1 MGGWTAGGWVERR
14 GPETDETRND
24 LMDDDQKLDAA
35 AVQAE
40 GLQDWKMADGA
51 LNAQFDTGSFS
62 VGLDLV
68 NQVGA
73 AAEEANHHPDV
84 ELQYPH
90 VGIKLMSHD
99 VDGITPRDVRLARR
113 ISTLASEAGISVSTE

>member
-1 MGGWTAGGWVERR
+1 
-14 GPETDETRND
+14 
-24 LMDDDQKLDAA
+24 MDDDQKLDAA

-40 GLQDWKMADGA
+40 GLDDWELVDGA
-51 LNAQFDTGSFS
+51 LRAQFDTGSFS

-73 AAEEANHHPDV
+73 AAEEADHHPDI

-90 VGIKLMSHD
+90 VGIKLVSHD
-99 VDGITPRDVRLARR
+99 VDGITPRDIRLARR
-113 ISTLASEAGISVSTE
+113 ISEMATAVGISAAFPE

>member
-1 MGGWTAGGWVERR
+1 
-14 GPETDETRND
+14 
-24 LMDDDQKLDAA
+24 MDDDQKLDAK

-40 GLQDWKMADGA
+40 GLDDWKMTDGA
-51 LNAQFDTGSFS
+51 LHATFDTGSFS

-73 AAEEANHHPDV
+73 AAEEADHHPDI

-90 VGIKLMSHD
+90 VGITLMSHD
-99 VDGITPRDVRLARR
+99 VDGITPRDVRLARQ
-113 ISTLASEAGISVSTE
+113 ISGMAAQAGIAAMSPE